1 MSTKIWT
8 LWSGG
13 RTNEE
18 ERLLL
23 KRPSAELPAPFG
35 DREKREIKT
44 IIAAF
49 LERDDA
55 LGLAAPQIG
64 LSRKI
69 IIFKTR
75 GLHERSPVRSRSD
88 YEVLINPR
96 ITQKRG
102 PEEIMSEGCLS
113 CPDISVEVI
122 RSTEIKVR
130 ALDEE
135 GNKIN
140 RRYTGFQAR
149 IVQHEIDHL
158 EGKLILD
165 HADGAIYIPK
175 EKRVILMALLQR
187 ELPIEEREIV
197 PA

>member
-8 LWSGG
+8 LWTNG

-23 KRPSAELPAPFG
+23 KRPSAELPVPFG
-35 DREKREIKT
+35 DKEIKEIRT
-44 IIAAF
+44 VVDAF

-64 LSRKI
+64 ISRKI
-69 IIFKTR
+69 IIFKIK
-75 GLHERSPVRSRSD
+75 GLHERARIRSRED
-88 YEVLINPR
+88 YDVLINPR
-96 ITQKRG
+96 ITQRRG

-113 CPDISVEVI
+113 CPDINVEVI
-122 RSTEIKVR
+122 RPTEIKVR
-130 ALDEE
+130 AFDEE

-175 EKRVILMALLQR
+175 EKRVIFTALLRR
-187 ELPIEEREIV
+187 ELPLEEREIV

>member
-64 LSRKI
+64 L
-69 IIFKTR
+69 
-75 GLHERSPVRSRSD
+75 
-88 YEVLINPR
+88 
-96 ITQKRG
+96 
-102 PEEIMSEGCLS
+102 
-113 CPDISVEVI
+113 
-122 RSTEIKVR
+122 
-130 ALDEE
+130 
-135 GNKIN
+135 
-140 RRYTGFQAR
+140 
-149 IVQHEIDHL
+149 
-158 EGKLILD
+158 
-165 HADGAIYIPK
+165 
-175 EKRVILMALLQR
+175 
-187 ELPIEEREIV
+187 
-197 PA
+197 